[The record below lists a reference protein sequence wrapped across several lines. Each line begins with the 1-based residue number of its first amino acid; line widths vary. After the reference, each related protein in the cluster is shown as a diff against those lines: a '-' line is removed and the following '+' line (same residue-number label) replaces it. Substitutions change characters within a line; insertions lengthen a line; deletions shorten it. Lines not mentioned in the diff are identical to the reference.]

1 MNRWIIGFFIL
12 QIALDLAHSVTV
24 FPFVHYGMF
33 SESFAQQDSVEVF
46 EVRVDGRLLRPGDF
60 SIYRWDMVQTP
71 LGAYEKQTATGDY
84 AFDKEKLAA
93 AMQKTGLTYLYN
105 ELKPN
110 LDNTGSFI
118 PWYKRY
124 LGGLV
129 GHPITTVQVNKAWYR
144 WAAGRLRLVRTETFF
159 NG

>member
-1 MNRWIIGFFIL
+1 MKPWIIGFFIL
-12 QIALDLAHSVTV
+12 QIALDLAHSATV

-33 SESFAQQDSVEVF
+33 SERFTRPDSVEVF
-46 EVRVDGRLLRPGDF
+46 EVRVDGRLLRPTDF
-60 SIYRWDMVQTP
+60 TIYQWDMVQTP
-71 LGAYEKQTATGDY
+71 LGAFEKQTATRDY

-93 AMQKTGLTYLYN
+93 GMRKTGLSSLYN

-118 PWYKRY
+118 SWYKRY
-124 LGGLV
+124 LSGLV
-129 GHPITTVQVNKAWYR
+129 GHPIATVQANKAWYR
-144 WAAGRLRLVRTETFF
+144 WSAGRLRLIRTETFF

>member
-12 QIALDLAHSVTV
+12 QIAIDLTHSVTV

-33 SESFAQQDSVEVF
+33 SESFALPDSVEVL
-46 EVRVDGRLLRPGDF
+46 EVRVDGRLLRPTDF
-60 SIYRWDMVQTP
+60 AIYRWDMVQIP
-71 LGAYEKQTATGDY
+71 LEAYEKQLATGDY
-84 AFDKEKLAA
+84 AFDKEKLGAG
-93 AMQKTGLTYLYN
+93 MRKTGLSSLYN

-124 LGGLV
+124 LSGLV

-144 WAAGRLRLVRTETFF
+144 WTAGRLRLIRIETFF